1 MDAKTHST
9 EPTTHSV
16 WKRPGDESSANKRRH
31 GRVVCR
37 DVGCT
42 LGEVLDLSA
51 SGLRVRGKGRPAV
64 CVGDRFSLSIQT
76 LDGPMLAPVQVA
88 WVKRSGFRKHEIGI
102 TFGETGPALVRAL
115 AALARASANNEV
127 ITPWFKSDHAA

>member
-1 MDAKTHST
+1 MNPDTPNKSPSA
-9 EPTTHSV
+9 HSV
-16 WKRPGDESSANKRRH
+16 WKKSEDDRAANQRRH

-51 SGLRVRGKGRPAV
+51 SGLRVRAKGRPIVEA
-64 CVGDRFSLSIQT
+64 GDRFSLSIQT

-88 WVKRSGFRKHEIGI
+88 WVKRCGFRKHEIGI
-102 TFGETGPALVRAL
+102 TFGETGPALTQAL

-127 ITPWFKSDHAA
+127 ISPWFKGDRAA